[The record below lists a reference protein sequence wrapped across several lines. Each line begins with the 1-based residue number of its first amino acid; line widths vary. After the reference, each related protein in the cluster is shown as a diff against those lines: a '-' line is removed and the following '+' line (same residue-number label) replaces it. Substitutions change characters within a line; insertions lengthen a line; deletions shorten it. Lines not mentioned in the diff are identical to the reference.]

1 MKVLIINGN
10 PVSTSNVSEISS
22 PLGDY
27 LNRLTESLRERKFE
41 VKSLSLADLKIHYCT
56 GCFSCWLKTP
66 GRCVF
71 QDDMEL
77 VLREMLKSDLVIY
90 AAPLSLGFL
99 HHLLKKTLDRT
110 IPLVLPYIG
119 IYKKECHHFLRYPKM
134 PLLGVM
140 VEKEAD
146 TDGDDLELTYGMM
159 KRLSLNMRTRLVFS
173 ETTEKSPEEVLHEI
187 SSL

>member
-10 PVSTSNVSEISS
+10 PPSASGDGITST
-22 PLGDY
+22 LGDY
-27 LNRLTESLRERKFE
+27 LNRLSGCLQEKEIE
-41 VKSLSLADLKIHYCT
+41 VKNIPLADLKIHYCS

-77 VLREMLKSDLVIY
+77 VLREMLNSDLVIY

-99 HHLLKKTLDRT
+99 HRLLKKTIDRT
-110 IPLVLPYIG
+110 IPLLLPYIG
-119 IYKKECHHFLRYPKM
+119 LYKKECHHYLRYPKM
-134 PLLGVM
+134 PFMGVV

-146 TDGDDLELTYGMM
+146 TDEEDLDITYGMM

>member
-1 MKVLIINGN
+1 MKILIINGN
-10 PVSTSNVSEISS
+10 PANSSSAGGASST
-22 PLGDY
+22 LGEY
-27 LNRLTESLRERKFE
+27 LNGLTESLRERSLE
-41 VKSLSLADLKIHYCT
+41 VKSLSLADLKIHYCI

-66 GRCVF
+66 GKCVF

-77 VLREMLKSDLVIY
+77 ILREILKSDLVIY

-99 HHLLKKTLDRT
+99 HSLLKKALDRT

-119 IYKKECHHFLRYPKM
+119 IYKKECHHYLRYPKM
-134 PLLGVM
+134 PLLGIL

-146 TDGDDLELTYGMM
+146 TDGEDLDITYGVM

-173 ETTEKSPEEVLHEI
+173 GTTEKSPEEVFHEI
-187 SSL
+187 SCI